1 MLSLNSAPYIYKVL
15 YLHGY
20 LPYPPDEF
28 RLVVTVVLDN
38 NRHKLDWWTSSN
50 KKSKQCYP
58 YTIKNRITVM
68 ERLLKTPLKH
78 SLLMSKKK
86 VDNIHTGVRTRVSR
100 VKGGDPKPLDYE
112 DSL

>member
-1 MLSLNSAPYIYKVL
+1 MLPLNSAPYIYKVL

-20 LPYPPDEF
+20 LSHIRLPPSFLYSPIPPSLKNEMDEF

-68 ERLLKTPLKH
+68 ERLLKTLLKH
-78 SLLMSKKK
+78 S
-86 VDNIHTGVRTRVSR
+86 H
-100 VKGGDPKPLDYE
+100 
-112 DSL
+112 